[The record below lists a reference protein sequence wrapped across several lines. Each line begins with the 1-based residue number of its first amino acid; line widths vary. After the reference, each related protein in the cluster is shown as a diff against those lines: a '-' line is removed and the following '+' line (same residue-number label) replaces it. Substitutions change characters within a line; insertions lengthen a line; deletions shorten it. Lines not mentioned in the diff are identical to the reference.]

1 MTKFAVVQNARLP
14 EQGPAARN
22 RAIQNASGRVLADLS
37 YGTFVEIDDNA
48 SGTLTKEGFSVLDFP
63 DPGEVKIANHVLKV
77 DKGRSLEK
85 EIGKASKKNWKQ
97 YVVQF
102 KAPPENHWL
111 RLLENAGLRI
121 TGKLGT
127 YGFTLDGE
135 PDAITRIVGTPQI
148 AFVAPYQP
156 EWRISPNVAKLS
168 GRIKFVSVLVR
179 PADAVDGV
187 ADAIKAGGGS
197 IVRVWSEAESP
208 SPDARVIIAEVDKGK
223 IAELAAH
230 PDVRWID
237 FQTPEYQLEDERSAQ
252 IVAGNLDATAPPNTL
267 PVPGY
272 AGALTTLGFNGTGV
286 TVAINDTG
294 VDTNTAATAHADL
307 AGRFAFGPAA
317 PGSGDTHGHG
327 THVAGIAVGN
337 GGTTDADSGGFVLGQ
352 GMAPGARFGVITNT
366 GTASIA
372 DFSQVAVQNNS
383 QVMNCSWQ
391 VNPPGSAYSLADRT
405 IDMAIRDGDG
415 ASGGMQPLTVVFS
428 AGNSGHLGNST
439 LTKQTKNAIVVGNLL
454 NARPGELTTPD
465 DIRALAERSSRGPT
479 ADNRL
484 LPTVCAPG
492 TDIISSRPTV
502 DSEPTPGIQRPR
514 NPYQDI
520 GGTVHQNHFRDSGT
534 SMASPHVAG
543 LCALLIEWWRDRT
556 GGRTPSPAMLKA
568 LIVNGAVDCVG
579 GPDGAGG
586 TLTNVPNPHQGW
598 GRANLRNIVLTAP
611 DVQRGPKLFV
621 DQRHAFTANGQVF
634 SLRVA
639 VADPAIPLKVTLAW
653 TDAPGDPAAA
663 QMLVNDLDLEVESVT
678 TGDLFRG
685 EGGSGTGFSG
695 GFSVANQ
702 PRDSVNNLEC
712 VYIQAPA
719 GEYYIRVRATS
730 VTNNAR
736 PPYDASAWQDF
747 ALVIDNAER
756 AASAPASIATLIDR
770 SGSMIGS
777 GYVDVTRTSASAFMD
792 RLRVDDAIG
801 VVSFG
806 SGAQREYPAAGNVV
820 EVTGDTERDL
830 ARAAIAGITF
840 GGSTHMGPAITLGA
854 SMLSASSGSKGMALF
869 SDGYDNGSPTA
880 LTAVAGL
887 PSGLPIYTCAMGPLS
902 DQDLMEEIATMT
914 GGRYYFM
921 PTIDDLFEIH
931 NYISGSL
938 TGDSL
943 VANDSAMASSS
954 RVEAWID
961 STCKRVT
968 FCVAWSDPSL
978 TFRNREPRGSGDIDI
993 RLRAPNGKLVHRNAA
1008 YVQRT
1013 VGRGYVVFRID
1024 EPAAGRW
1031 FMEVATARTAHTR
1044 YTAAAFVDSR
1054 LRIFTRPNLT
1064 RIKLRRLWNVS
1075 TLAFLDDRL
1084 LPDLRIVSKHIRP
1097 DFEVKNILKKHR
1109 NLIKTATLSD
1119 RVPAQVAQLVSI
1131 QDGLRS
1137 AGKEDPFTF
1146 KSANVAWDI
1155 ADAIKRSDGQNG
1167 GFFKAAGVLSQPLA
1181 FQVEG
1186 ESRSTLGIGSLLN
1199 LIASNASGLA
1209 TARITPQRAGSHNV
1223 QVSVRGSVPGTDE
1236 PFVRREMVSFLA
1248 E

>member
-1 MTKFAVVQNARLP
+1 MTKFAVVQNSRLL
-14 EQGPAARN
+14 EQGPAVRN
-22 RAIQNASGRVLADLS
+22 RAIQNASAKILADLS

-48 SGTLTKEGFSVLDFP
+48 SGKLSKDGFSILDFP
-63 DPGEVKIANHVLKV
+63 DPGELKVANHILKV

-85 EIGKASKKNWKQ
+85 EIGKGNRANWKQ

-127 YGFTLDGE
+127 YGFTLDGD
-135 PDAITRIVGTPQI
+135 PDAIARIVGSPQI

-187 ADAIKAGGGS
+187 ADAITAGGGS
-197 IVRVWSEAESP
+197 IVRIWTEEESP
-208 SPDARVIIAEVDKGK
+208 SPDARVIIAEVDKSK
-223 IAELAAH
+223 IAALAAH

-237 FQTPEYQLEDERSAQ
+237 FQPPDYQLEDERSAQ
-252 IVAGNLDATAPPNTL
+252 IVAGNLDAAAPPATL
-267 PVPGY
+267 PVTGY
-272 AGALTTLGFNGTGV
+272 AGALTTLGFNGNGV
-286 TVAINDTG
+286 TVAINDSG
-294 VDTNTAATAHADL
+294 VDTNTAATPHADL
-307 AGRFAFGPAA
+307 AGRFAFGPAG
-317 PGSGDTHGHG
+317 PGAGDTNGHG

-337 GGTTDADSGGFVLGQ
+337 GGTGDADTGGFVLGQ
-352 GMAPGARFGVITNT
+352 GMAPGARFGVITST
-366 GTASIA
+366 GTSSIA
-372 DFSQVAVQNNS
+372 NFSQVAVQNNS
-383 QVMNCSWQ
+383 QVMNCSWG
-391 VNPPGSAYSLADRT
+391 VNGAGDAYSTGDAT
-405 IDMAIRDGDG
+405 IDRAIRDGDG
-415 ASGGMQPLTVVFS
+415 ASAGMQSLAVVFS
-428 AGNSGHLGNST
+428 AGNSGSGNST
-439 LTKQTKNAIVVGNLL
+439 LTKQTKNAIVVGNLS
-454 NARPGELTTPD
+454 NARPGEFATPD
-465 DIRALAERSSRGPT
+465 DIRALAPGSSRGPT

-492 TDIISSRPTV
+492 TDIVSVRPTI
-502 DSEPTPGIQRPR
+502 DTSAAAGIQRPGTA
-514 NPYQDI
+514 YTDI
-520 GGTVHQNHFRDSGT
+520 GGTVHQNHFRISGT

-568 LIVNGAVDCVG
+568 LIVNGAVDCAG

-586 TLTNVPNPHQGW
+586 TLANVPNPQQGW

-639 VADPAIPLKVTLAW
+639 VADPAVPLKVTLAW

-685 EGGSGTGFSG
+685 EGGSGTGFAG

-719 GEYYIRVRATS
+719 GEYDIRVRATS
-730 VTNNAR
+730 VTTNAR

-747 ALVIDNAER
+747 ALVIDNGER

-770 SGSMIGS
+770 SGSMISS
-777 GYVDVTRTSASAFMD
+777 GYVDVTRTSASAFID

-806 SGAQREYPAAGNVV
+806 SSAQREYPAAGNVV

-840 GGSTHMGPAITLGA
+840 GGTTHMGPAITLGA
-854 SMLSASSGSKGMALF
+854 NMLSASGGSKGMALF

-880 LTAVAGL
+880 LAAVAGL

-943 VANDSAMASSS
+943 VANDSALASSS

-978 TFRNREPRGSGDIDI
+978 VFRNREPRGSGDIDI

-1013 VGRGYVVFRID
+1013 VGRGYVVFRVD

-1054 LRIFTRPNLT
+1054 LRILTRPNLT
-1064 RIKLRRLWNVS
+1064 RIRLKHLWNLS
-1075 TLAFLDDRL
+1075 TLAFLDDQL
-1084 LPDLRIVSKHIRP
+1084 LPDVRIVSKHVRP
-1097 DFEVKNILKKHR
+1097 DFDVKNILKKHA

-1119 RVPAQVAQLVSI
+1119 QVPVQVAKLVSI
-1131 QDGLRS
+1131 QDGLRL
-1137 AGKEDPFTF
+1137 AGKADPFSF
-1146 KSANVAWDI
+1146 KRANVTWDI
-1155 ADAIKRSDGQNG
+1155 PDAIKRHNGLNG
-1167 GFFKAAGVLSQPLA
+1167 GFLKADGAQPLA
-1181 FQVEG
+1181 LHIE
-1186 ESRSTLGIGSLLN
+1186 EERRPSLGINSLLN
-1199 LIASNASGLA
+1199 LIGPNTALPS
-1209 TARITPQRAGSHNV
+1209 ARITPKRAGSHNV
-1223 QVSVRGSVPGTDE
+1223 QLSVRGSVPGTGE
-1236 PFVRREMVSFLA
+1236 PFVRRELVSFLA

>member
-14 EQGPAARN
+14 EQGPAVRN
-22 RAIQNASGRVLADLS
+22 RAIQNVSGKILADLS
-37 YGTFVEIDDNA
+37 YGTFVEIDDSA
-48 SGTLTKEGFSVLDFP
+48 SRKLGKDGFSVLDFP
-63 DPGEVKIANHVLKV
+63 DPGELKIANHVLKV

-85 EIGKASKKNWKQ
+85 EIGKGNRKNWKQ

-135 PDAITRIVGTPQI
+135 PDAIASIVGTPQI

-168 GRIKFVSVLVR
+168 GRIKFVSVQVR
-179 PADAVDGV
+179 PADALDGV
-187 ADAIKAGGGS
+187 ADAIKAANGS
-197 IVRVWSEAESP
+197 VVRIWSEEESP
-208 SPDARVIIAEVDKGK
+208 SPDTRVIIAEVDKSK

-230 PDVRWID
+230 ADVRWID
-237 FQTPEYQLEDERSAQ
+237 FQPPDYQLEDERSAQ

-267 PVPGY
+267 PVTGY
-272 AGALTTLGFNGTGV
+272 AGALTTLGFNGAGV

-294 VDTNTAATAHADL
+294 VDTNTAATPHADL
-307 AGRFAFGPAA
+307 AGRFAFGPAG
-317 PGSGDTHGHG
+317 PGAGDTDGHG

-337 GGTTDADSGGFVLGQ
+337 GGTGDADAGGFVLGQ
-352 GMAPGARFGVITNT
+352 GMAPGSRFGVIPIT
-366 GTASIA
+366 GTASVA
-372 DFSQVAVQNNS
+372 NFSQVAVQNNS
-383 QVMNCSWQ
+383 QVMNCSWA
-391 VNPPGSAYSLADRT
+391 VNGAGDAYSTGDAT
-405 IDMAIRDGDG
+405 IDRAIRDGDG
-415 ASGGMQPLTVVFS
+415 ASAGMQPLAVVFS
-428 AGNSGHLGNST
+428 AGNSGSGNST
-439 LTKQTKNAIVVGNLL
+439 LTKQTKNAIVVGNNS

-465 DIRALAERSSRGPT
+465 DIRALAPGSSRGPT

-484 LPTVCAPG
+484 LPTVVAPG
-492 TDIISSRPTV
+492 TDIISIRPTV
-502 DSEPTPGIQRPR
+502 DTSPAAGVQRPR
-514 NPYQDI
+514 TPYTDTGGAIHQD
-520 GGTVHQNHFRDSGT
+520 HYRNSGT

-579 GPDGAGG
+579 GPNGAGSN
-586 TLTNVPNPHQGW
+586 LTNIPNPQQGW
-598 GRANLRNIVLTAP
+598 GRANLRNVVLTTP

-639 VADPAIPLKVTLAW
+639 IANPAVPLKVTLAW
-653 TDAPGDPAAA
+653 TDAPGNPASA
-663 QMLVNDLDLEVESVT
+663 QMLVNDLDLEVEPVPA

-685 EGGSGTGFSG
+685 EGGSGTGFAA

-719 GEYYIRVRATS
+719 GEYDIRVRATS
-730 VTNNAR
+730 VTVNAR
-736 PPYDASAWQDF
+736 PPYDSNAWQDF

-756 AASAPASIATLIDR
+756 AASAPASIVTVIDR
-770 SGSMIGS
+770 SGSMISS
-777 GYVDVTRTSASAFMD
+777 GYVDVTRTSARAFTD
-792 RLRVDDAIG
+792 RFRVDDAIG
-801 VVSFG
+801 VISFG
-806 SGAQREYPAAGNVV
+806 SSAQREYPAAGNVV
-820 EVTGDTERDL
+820 TVTGDTERNL
-830 ARAAIAGITF
+830 ARTAIDNITF
-840 GGSTHMGPAITLGA
+840 GGMTHMGPAITLGA
-854 SMLSASSGSKGMALF
+854 SMLAASAGSKGMALF
-869 SDGYDNGSPTA
+869 SDGYDNGSPSA

-902 DQDLMEEIATMT
+902 DQDLMEDIATTT

-943 VANDSAMASSS
+943 VANDSAFASSS

-961 STCKRVT
+961 STCRRVT
-968 FCVAWSDPSL
+968 FCVAWSDPTL
-978 TFRNREPRGSGDIDI
+978 TFRNREPRGTGDIDI

-1008 YVQRT
+1008 YVHRT
-1013 VGRGYVVFRID
+1013 VGNGYVVFRVD

-1031 FMEVATARTAHTR
+1031 FMEVATARTTHTR
-1044 YTAAAFVDSR
+1044 YTAGAFVDSR
-1054 LRIFTRPNLT
+1054 LRILARPNLT
-1064 RIKLRRLWNVS
+1064 RIKLKRFLNVS
-1075 TLAFLDDRL
+1075 ALAFMDDQQL
-1084 LPDLRIVSKHIRP
+1084 ADVRIVSKHVRP
-1097 DFEVKNILKKHR
+1097 DFDVNDILKKHK

-1119 RVPAQVAQLVSI
+1119 QVPAQVAKLASI

-1137 AGKEDPFTF
+1137 AGKADPFSF
-1146 KSANVAWDI
+1146 KSANITWDI
-1155 ADAIKRSDGQNG
+1155 PNAIKQNG
-1167 GFFKAAGVLSQPLA
+1167 IEQAAATNIA
-1181 FQVEG
+1181 FPSV
-1186 ESRSTLGIGSLLN
+1186 SSLVN
-1199 LIASNASGLA
+1199 LIGRNGL
-1209 TARITPQRAGSHNV
+1209 TLPSARITPQRAGSHNV
-1223 QVSVRGSVPGTDE
+1223 QLSVRGSVPGTNE